1 MPQEMIVHHQ
11 GIFTRLQAVADGI
24 IRVTHTRREAF
35 LNQPSACVACPISG
49 EAHIS
54 ETEDVRCF
62 AAGNITVRI
71 SKATGALTFLD
82 QQGQV
87 LLREPDR
94 RPRVLEEVPVFLHSY
109 DDAQVQQGQ
118 SVDGARAWAEPSRT
132 WQDRTAYE
140 CRQNFVFDEGEAL
153 YGLGSHEEGYG
164 NLRGKSQLLYQHNMK
179 AVVPVLVS
187 TKGWG
192 ILFDMGC
199 LMAFHDDEHGS
210 CLWADCADELD
221 WYFFYGDGSYAS
233 LMARYRLLT
242 GEAPMLP
249 RYALGYIQSKERYV
263 DAAEMLAV
271 ADEYRRRQVPLDMI
285 VLDWQSWPEGQWGW
299 KTFDPA
305 RFPDPGAFIS
315 ALHQRQVRFMIS
327 IWPSMQ
333 GENNADRADMLQ
345 NGYMLGNRLIYNAFD
360 PKARELYWQQA
371 SEHLFA
377 HGVDAWWF
385 DCTEPFESDWK
396 GSVKPE
402 GFRRAQL
409 NTDEAKRYLDPA
421 QINLFSLYHSQGIY
435 EGQRS
440 ATADKRVCNLTR
452 SSYAGQHRY
461 ATITWSGDVSASW
474 EVLRRHVPEG
484 LNFCATG
491 EPYWSTDI
499 GGFFPNGNWDPW
511 FYEGDFDAGM
521 DDLGYRELFVR
532 WAQYAA
538 SLPMMR
544 AHGTGT
550 PREIWQLGE
559 KGEPFYDAMAKA
571 IRLRYR
577 LLPYLYALMA
587 QTRRTG
593 LPMLRVPALV
603 FPEDAHLRHIDDQ
616 MLLGD
621 SLLIKPVTRPM
632 HYLTQSTPVMEPDE
646 YESVYLPAGHD
657 WYELHTGRR
666 YAGGQTIRTHAP
678 LDVIPVFV
686 RAGSILPLGADAQ
699 SSDEQARLPLDIVVF
714 PGADGSFTL
723 YNDAGDGYGY
733 EQGECAHIPVRWDD
747 QSGVLTLGAREGSFP
762 GMPGEVPLR
771 VSLAGHQPQDV
782 RYTGESLALHLS
794 SAKEVSL

>member
-1 MPQEMIVHHQ
+1 MPKELIVQHQ

-35 LNQPSACVACPISG
+35 LDLPSACVVCPVEG
-49 EAHIS
+49 DALVT
-54 ETEDVRCF
+54 ETESARRF
-62 AAGNITVRI
+62 TVGSVTAEV
-71 SKATGALTFLD
+71 SKTTGALTFLN
-82 QQGQV
+82 QAGET
-87 LLREPDR
+87 LLREPHR
-94 RPRVLEEVPVFLHSY
+94 RPRVMEEVPVFLHSY
-109 DDAQVQQGQ
+109 DDAHVKQGQ

-140 CRQNFVFDEGEAL
+140 CRQNFVFDEDEAL

-164 NLRGKSQLLYQHNMK
+164 NLRGKGRLLYQHNMK

-199 LMAFHDDEHGS
+199 LMAFHDDEQGS
-210 CLWADCADELD
+210 YLWADCADELD

-233 LMARYRLLT
+233 LMPQYRLLT
-242 GEAPMLP
+242 GETPMLP

-263 DAAEMLAV
+263 DAEEMIAV
-271 ADEYRRRQVPLDMI
+271 ADEYRRRNVPLDMI

-299 KTFDPA
+299 KTFDPS
-305 RFPDPGAFIS
+305 RFPDPSAFIS
-315 ALHQRQVRFMIS
+315 ALHDRQVRFMIS

-333 GENNADRADMLQ
+333 GENNADRAEMLQ
-345 NGYMLGNRLIYNAFD
+345 NGCMLGNRLIYNAFD
-360 PKARELYWQQA
+360 PKGRELYWRQA
-371 SEHLFA
+371 NEHLFA
-377 HGVDAWWF
+377 HGVDAWWC

-396 GSVKPE
+396 DPVKPE
-402 GFRRAQL
+402 GFRRAQI

-421 QINLFSLYHSQGIY
+421 KISLFSLYHSQGIY
-435 EGQRS
+435 QGQRS
-440 ATADKRVCNLTR
+440 VTEHKRVCNLTR

-461 ATITWSGDVSASW
+461 ATITWSGDVSANW
-474 EVLRRHVPEG
+474 ETLRRHVPEG

-499 GGFFPNGNWDPW
+499 GAFFPNGNWDPW
-511 FYEGDFDAGM
+511 FYEGDFDAGV

-538 SLPMMR
+538 FLPMMR

-550 PREIWQLGE
+550 PREIWRFGE
-559 KGEPFYDAMAKA
+559 KGEPFYDALEKA

-577 LLPYLYALMA
+577 LLPFLYALMA
-587 QTRRTG
+587 ETHRTG

-603 FPEDAHLRHIDDQ
+603 FPEDAYLRQLSDQ

-632 HYLTQSTPVMEPDE
+632 GYLPNSAPIAAPDE

-657 WYELHTGRR
+657 WYELHTGKR
-666 YAGGQTIRTHAP
+666 YTGGQTIRTHAP
-678 LDVIPVFV
+678 LDVVPMYV

-699 SSDEQARLPLDIVVF
+699 SSAAQALLPLDIVVF
-714 PGADGSFTL
+714 PGEDGCFTL
-723 YNDAGDGYGY
+723 YDDAGDGYGY
-733 EQGECAHIPVRWDD
+733 EKGECARISVRWDD
-747 QSGVLTLGAREGSFP
+747 HTGMLTIGPREGIFP
-762 GMPGEVPLR
+762 GMRSEVVLR
-771 VSLAGHQPQDV
+771 IALAGHKPQDI
-782 RYTGESLALHLS
+782 RYTGQPISLHLTS
-794 SAKEVSL
+794 SAQ